1 MAEEDVRRVAD
12 ALRVSPQEVEGVLR
26 QLTTEGVGDSQDK
39 TVMVER
45 HSTGWRLRRGTKE
58 DRRCGPTRR
67 DKSTAEED
75 VRRVADALRVS
86 PQEVEGVLRELTTEG
101 VGDSQDKTV
110 TVERH
115 STGWRL
121 RCGTKQDRH
130 YGPTRRDKSMAE
142 EDVRRVAD
150 ALRVSPQEVERVLQQ
165 LTTEGVGDSQDQDCH
180 GGAT

>member
-26 QLTTEGVGDSQDK
+26 Q
-39 TVMVER
+39 
-45 HSTGWRLRRGTKE
+45 
-58 DRRCGPTRR
+58 
-67 DKSTAEED
+67 
-75 VRRVADALRVS
+75 
-86 PQEVEGVLRELTTEG
+86 LTTEG

-142 EDVRRVAD
+142 EDVHRVAD
-150 ALRVSPQEVERVLQQ
+150 ALRVSPQEVERVLRQ